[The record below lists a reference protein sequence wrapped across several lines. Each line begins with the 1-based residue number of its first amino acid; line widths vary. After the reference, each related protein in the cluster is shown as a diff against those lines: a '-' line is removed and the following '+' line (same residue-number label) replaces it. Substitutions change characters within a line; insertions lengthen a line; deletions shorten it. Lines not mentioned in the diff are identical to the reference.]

1 MASFRY
7 YRYIDSDVDVA
18 EEIDKGKGVTQ
29 FLLCPGGCRIPTS
42 THTIFDA
49 EDPIHIS
56 TIYYID
62 IPSYTFMH
70 LSELEMTSWPD
81 NK

>member
-1 MASFRY
+1 M
-7 YRYIDSDVDVA
+7 IVDVA

-29 FLLCPGGCRIPTS
+29 FLLCPGGCRIPTT

-56 TIYYID
+56 TIYYIL
-62 IPSYTFMH
+62 MH